1 MNKKYLD
8 LLQSNFFRYLSVS
21 SQSLA
26 SNTVLPSSE
35 GQRELALVLVEELK
49 ELGLKDV
56 HIDEHAIVTALLKGD
71 KAQAPKVGYIA
82 HLDTVDVNLS
92 PNISP
97 QILNFKGD
105 ALVLNKEKNIVL
117 DPKDHPELNKYLNED
132 IIFSDGTSVLGADN
146 KAAISTIMTSLQ
158 YLIDNKVSHGDLYIA
173 FVPDEEIGLRGAK
186 KLDLTRFP
194 VDFAYTIDCC
204 EIGEVVYENFNACSA
219 SIEIQGVAA
228 HPMSA
233 IGVLVNPLLI
243 AVDII
248 NEFDRKQTPECTQNK
263 EGYIWQTDLTSNP
276 STATLNMAIRDFD
289 KVAFAEKKSF
299 IKSVIEKTRK
309 QYPKAVIEYTITD
322 WYSNIADSLTEDRR
336 SLDTILECMKDLS
349 IPINVLPMRGG
360 TDGAALS
367 AKNIPTP
374 NYFTGAH
381 NFHSNFEFLPI
392 SSFEKSLELTVA
404 IIQKVSTL

>member
-1 MNKKYLD
+1 MNKKYTD
-8 LLQSNFFRYLSVS
+8 LLQSNFFRYLSIS

-26 SNTVLPSSE
+26 SNTTLPSSE
-35 GQRELALVLVEELK
+35 GQRKLAELLVKELK
-49 ELGLKDV
+49 NLGLSDIC
-56 HIDEHAIVTALLKGD
+56 IDEYAIVTAVLKGD
-71 KAQAPKVGYIA
+71 KSQAPKIGYIA

-92 PNISP
+92 PDISP
-97 QILNFKGD
+97 QIINFKGE
-105 ALVLNKEKNIVL
+105 ALVLNKEKNIIL
-117 DPKDHPELNKYLNED
+117 DPKNHPELNKYKNEN

-146 KAAISTIMTSLQ
+146 KAAISIIMTSLY
-158 YLIDNKVSHGDLYIA
+158 YLIDNKISHGDLYVA

-186 KLDLTRFP
+186 KLELSRFS

-204 EIGEVVYENFNACSA
+204 EIGEVVFENFNAGSVN
-219 SIEIQGVAA
+219 IQIQGVAA

-233 IGVLVNPLLI
+233 KGVLINPLLI

-248 NEFDRKQTPECTQNK
+248 NKFDRKETPECTENK
-263 EGYIWQTDLTSNP
+263 EGYIWQTDLVSN
-276 STATLNMAIRDFD
+276 STNAILNMAIRDFD
-289 KVAFAEKKSF
+289 KTSFEQKKLYIQS
-299 IKSVIEKTRK
+299 IIEKTKK
-309 QYPKAVIEYTITD
+309 QYPKAIIEYTISD
-322 WYSNIADSLTEDRR
+322 VYSNIADSLTEDKR
-336 SLDTILECMKDLS
+336 SLDVIFDCMKELA

-360 TDGAALS
+360 TDGAVLS

-392 SSFEKSLELTVA
+392 TSFEKSLALTIA